1 MILIELEEAEFL
13 RSNRVGMDPGAEA
26 VHVMGVADTELIS
39 HPQPGGGVWEE
50 GYLGFERNPGGV
62 GGGGGD
68 RDDDDDLLCLKE
80 RFPWFSLVPAGSH
93 WFYHLRPCG
102 IKDLDLNTK
111 AEDCRSSWCT
121 DGNRNNSGR
130 EWAAMYGLSR
140 RAGDHMKST
149 QAVSN
154 FN

>member
-62 GGGGGD
+62 GGGGWGTGMTMTTYCVL
-68 RDDDDDLLCLKE
+68 RKGFLGSL
-80 RFPWFSLVPAGSH
+80 WFLLVPTGST
-93 WFYHLRPCG
+93 
-102 IKDLDLNTK
+102 I
-111 AEDCRSSWCT
+111 
-121 DGNRNNSGR
+121 
-130 EWAAMYGLSR
+130 
-140 RAGDHMKST
+140 
-149 QAVSN
+149 
-154 FN
+154 